1 MLNLTRHMETKKT
14 KVFFYGTLKRG
25 QPNYDKV
32 ESNRCEFVGEAVTV
46 EKWPLIIGTEYNVP
60 FLLYKK
66 GVGKVDITD
75 FLDLF

>member
-1 MLNLTRHMETKKT
+1 METKKT

-32 ESNRCEFVGEAVTV
+32 ESNRCEFVDEAVTV

-60 FLLYKK
+60 FMLYKK
-66 GVGKVDITD
+66 GFGKVDILD
-75 FLDLF
+75 FFVFFRQTNI